1 MTHGE
6 ARDEGPASRLRRER
20 ARLLAELKARNAELS
35 ARSLSLVD
43 PVARSRQPQWES
55 DLILKRRRPGRPA

>member
-35 ARSLSLVD
+35 ARRLSLVD
-43 PVARSRQPQWES
+43 PGVRSRQLQWEP
-55 DLILKRRRPGRPA
+55 DLILKRLRPERPA